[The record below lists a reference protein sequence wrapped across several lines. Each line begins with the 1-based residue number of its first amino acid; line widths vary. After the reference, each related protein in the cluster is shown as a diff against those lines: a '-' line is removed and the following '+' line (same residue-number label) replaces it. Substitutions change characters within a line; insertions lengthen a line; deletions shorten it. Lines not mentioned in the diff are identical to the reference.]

1 MDFSGVRIV
10 VYLPSDIL
18 SICEAIERIFSGC
31 IKHEDSEDK
40 AERLGDNKVGYLSVH
55 YVIEIH
61 TSQEEYMHLNGLKC
75 EIQIRTV
82 LQDAWAQIFHDRVYK
97 GSIENDKN
105 PAIERNINLLSGS
118 LELIDKQINQIVNYY
133 DNKNGNFDAKSYQSL
148 LNEPI
153 SEKALMK
160 YCNLILQGKVEKFY
174 SYDQIYELLQAFG
187 IKSIR
192 DLNYNVHSGF
202 VQELSEA
209 KISITIDRFIRY
221 ILIISDYTRFFEC
234 VDSSYRFVIN
244 SAVYDLLD
252 KFIDMNEVCSKY
264 SSVISKSEDK

>member
-1 MDFSGVRIV
+1 M
-10 VYLPSDIL
+10 
-18 SICEAIERIFSGC
+18 
-31 IKHEDSEDK
+31 
-40 AERLGDNKVGYLSVH
+40 
-55 YVIEIH
+55 
-61 TSQEEYMHLNGLKC
+61 
-75 EIQIRTV
+75 
-82 LQDAWAQIFHDRVYK
+82 
-97 GSIENDKN
+97 
-105 PAIERNINLLSGS
+105 
-118 LELIDKQINQIVNYY
+118 
-133 DNKNGNFDAKSYQSL
+133 
-148 LNEPI
+148 
-153 SEKALMK
+153 
-160 YCNLILQGKVEKFY
+160 
-174 SYDQIYELLQAFG
+174 QAFG